1 MLCVFTSQC
10 STTSGDEHGDDHAD
24 GRHAVPQHA
33 HANAERE
40 ERQAAFE
47 HDVHGQA
54 ETTQRPQSESGLQR
68 REDAHRGELLH
79 RQTDKH
85 TFSNQEDPAFTG

>member
-1 MLCVFTSQC
+1 MFTSQC
-10 STTSGDEHGDDHAD
+10 SSGGGDDHSKHHAD

-33 HANAERE
+33 HADAERE

-54 ETTQRPQSESGLQR
+54 EATQRPQRERGLQR
-68 REDAHRGELLH
+68 GQDAHWAELLH
-79 RQTDKH
+79 TERDQIRT
-85 TFSNQEDPAFTG
+85 SNCH